1 MTNLFSIHRY
11 IKIGIYALIIA
22 IAISSILIFISYR
35 KDMSTAY
42 KSLESYD
49 VKTFHTQYGE
59 MSYVDNGI
67 GEAILI
73 SHGIFG
79 GYDQGYISLN
89 QLVKDEYRK
98 ISISRFGYPGSD
110 LPSNPTPQNQA
121 VAFKE
126 LLDQLEIEQAY
137 ILCTSAGGASGL
149 QFALTYPERTKG
161 LILLSSG
168 APDKKRTVE
177 ELDELGMMGPPQF
190 IVNDFPMWF
199 CLKYFGFTLNSM
211 LGSSNNDDSLLE
223 AMLPVNERRQGVIA
237 DTQITNIDMTLHYE
251 QYPLEKITCPV
262 LVIHAKDDPMAPY
275 ENIEKLLTRVKAQTA
290 IFETGGHMIEGHDSY
305 TKIKE
310 FINSTK

>member
-1 MTNLFSIHRY
+1 MTKLLSIRRY
-11 IKIGIYALIIA
+11 LKIGIYTLIFVIA
-22 IAISSILIFISYR
+22 ILSILIYISYR
-35 KDMSTAY
+35 KDMNAAY
-42 KSLESYD
+42 KSLKSYD

-89 QLVKDEYRK
+89 TLVKDDYRK

-126 LLDQLEIEQAY
+126 LLDQLE
-137 ILCTSAGGASGL
+137 
-149 QFALTYPERTKG
+149 
-161 LILLSSG
+161 
-168 APDKKRTVE
+168 
-177 ELDELGMMGPPQF
+177 
-190 IVNDFPMWF
+190 
-199 CLKYFGFTLNSM
+199 
-211 LGSSNNDDSLLE
+211 
-223 AMLPVNERRQGVIA
+223 
-237 DTQITNIDMTLHYE
+237 
-251 QYPLEKITCPV
+251 KIKCPV
-262 LVIHAKDDPMAPY
+262 LVIHAKDNPMAPY
-275 ENIEKLLTRVKAQTA
+275 ENIEKLLKRINAQTA